1 MSLGSSDMPGV
12 DRSRAN
18 DKSECH
24 RKRVRKSETLMK
36 AILITVSCTYP
47 LSPNPSL
54 LSAFPTPSLTGI
66 YFKDLIR
73 RDWYGSRNHDASQ
86 WVGGARVEWGD
97 VRGVKQYKSQ
107 SYKESYT
114 SDPSPQGELEKCKP
128 LQTSQK
134 PNAQPL
140 PSRHMAA
147 RPMETVGF
155 AVLPAHILA
164 SAMEEF
170 PQQLPVPKCLARGRN
185 RPRRP
190 RDARFKTQPVTFA
203 EIAEVEEEGASP
215 LEEERA
221 RRSFLQSLE
230 SLRRSTQTLHHAG
243 STQSCRTASAQ
254 ASLDSSD
261 SDSAQ

>member
-1 MSLGSSDMPGV
+1 M
-12 DRSRAN
+12 
-18 DKSECH
+18 
-24 RKRVRKSETLMK
+24 
-36 AILITVSCTYP
+36 
-47 LSPNPSL
+47 
-54 LSAFPTPSLTGI
+54 
-66 YFKDLIR
+66 
-73 RDWYGSRNHDASQ
+73 
-86 WVGGARVEWGD
+86 
-97 VRGVKQYKSQ
+97 
-107 SYKESYT
+107 T
-114 SDPSPQGELEKCKP
+114 SNPSPQGDLENCKP

-185 RPRRP
+185 RTRRP

-221 RRSFLQSLE
+221 RQCFLQSLE

-254 ASLDSSD
+254 ASVDYSD
-261 SDSAQ
+261 SDSTQ

>member
-1 MSLGSSDMPGV
+1 
-12 DRSRAN
+12 
-18 DKSECH
+18 
-24 RKRVRKSETLMK
+24 
-36 AILITVSCTYP
+36 
-47 LSPNPSL
+47 
-54 LSAFPTPSLTGI
+54 
-66 YFKDLIR
+66 
-73 RDWYGSRNHDASQ
+73 
-86 WVGGARVEWGD
+86 
-97 VRGVKQYKSQ
+97 
-107 SYKESYT
+107 
-114 SDPSPQGELEKCKP
+114 
-128 LQTSQK
+128 
-134 PNAQPL
+134 
-140 PSRHMAA
+140 MAA

-230 SLRRSTQTLHHAG
+230 SLRRSTQTLQHAG
-243 STQSCRTASAQ
+243 STQSCRTTSAQ

-261 SDSAQ
+261 SDSTP